1 MRIILIIN
9 NFNKYNS
16 HINAQSEIFYYLY
29 KEHTKESEPQIPFA
43 QQAFVHKIAHVK
55 TILKLNQS

>member
-1 MRIILIIN
+1 MYYTKHIMRIILIIN

-29 KEHTKESEPQIPFA
+29 KEHTKESEPQITFA
-43 QQAFVHKIAHVK
+43 
-55 TILKLNQS
+55 